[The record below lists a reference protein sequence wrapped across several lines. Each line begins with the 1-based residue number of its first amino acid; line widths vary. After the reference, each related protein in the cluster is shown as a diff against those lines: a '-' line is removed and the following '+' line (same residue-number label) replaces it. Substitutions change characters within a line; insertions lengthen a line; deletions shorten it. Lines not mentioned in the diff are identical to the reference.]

1 MGSVLLRSA
10 FSLVVLASSSLSTL
24 AENGHQWTIK
34 GSYAIVPTQPLQIGN
49 QRQLL
54 LDNYVVEDL
63 RACRRKVHQPT
74 KHPSNP
80 LFSTGPEGLNP
91 DSTAPYIS
99 VIRDNVTGLYRLWAA
114 SNILVRQP
122 TPPGFYW
129 LSRGRYFE
137 SSDGLQWRAPNLGL
151 VESDGSKTNN
161 IFMGGPKFTY
171 DSLGV
176 SPSPEKWRQ
185 RGRYLMIYNRGPAG
199 RDPHPELIA
208 GGQELRLAFSEDG
221 VRWTDQKENPI
232 FRGQSDTSNN
242 VTYNVERDVL
252 MSYRRPPIN
261 AGEIRRI
268 AYSESADLVHWSQPE
283 QAVVPDELDPY
294 SLYCMPVTRYQGV
307 YFGFLHMFYHRAHF
321 DRKAPRPK
329 DMKIDVQ
336 LTWSRDGKHW
346 KRHPRRP
353 LFLPTGAQGSY
364 DAGRV
369 YVGKGLIAR
378 DDRIDIYYT
387 GHESRHISKEVQ
399 PGDNHLCLASL
410 RRDGF
415 VSLEAPDEGNVLT
428 KPISYPGGSLH
439 INARTFPGGS
449 VRVAIRRGDGEF
461 DGLPLPQWN
470 YEQCRVFSADS
481 IDHTIDWKQQEDLS
495 SLKGKA
501 IRLEF
506 SLKQAELFSFWFE

>member
-10 FSLVVLASSSLSTL
+10 FSLVVLASSSLSAL

-99 VIRDNVTGLYRLWAA
+99 VIRDHDTGLYRLWAA

-137 SSDGLQWRAPNLGL
+137 SSDGLQWRAPSLGL

-208 GGQELRLAFSEDG
+208 GGQELRLPALHP
-221 VRWTDQKENPI
+221 KEL
-232 FRGQSDTSNN
+232 G
-242 VTYNVERDVL
+242 DV
-252 MSYRRPPIN
+252 S
-261 AGEIRRI
+261 G
-268 AYSESADLVHWSQPE
+268 
-283 QAVVPDELDPY
+283 
-294 SLYCMPVTRYQGV
+294 
-307 YFGFLHMFYHRAHF
+307 RA
-321 DRKAPRPK
+321 
-329 DMKIDVQ
+329 
-336 LTWSRDGKHW
+336 S
-346 KRHPRRP
+346 
-353 LFLPTGAQGSY
+353 
-364 DAGRV
+364 
-369 YVGKGLIAR
+369 
-378 DDRIDIYYT
+378 
-387 GHESRHISKEVQ
+387 
-399 PGDNHLCLASL
+399 
-410 RRDGF
+410 
-415 VSLEAPDEGNVLT
+415 VSPA
-428 KPISYPGGSLH
+428 
-439 INARTFPGGS
+439 
-449 VRVAIRRGDGEF
+449 
-461 DGLPLPQWN
+461 PQW
-470 YEQCRVFSADS
+470 ESVWEVAL
-481 IDHTIDWKQQEDLS
+481 TAS
-495 SLKGKA
+495 SPSKYLPVPGRRRFA
-501 IRLEF
+501 GGF
-506 SLKQAELFSFWFE
+506 EL